1 MLNID
6 GSPKLHKII
15 VLNPKGGSGKTTLS
29 FNLAGYLASTGRE
42 VALIDMDPQGSSTH
56 WLNKRPAE
64 LPQIHKITLE
74 TGTRSRKGGM
84 HFQVPEHID
93 YVVVDAPAAV
103 TAEELIDY
111 TCGAHAI
118 IVPVLPSELDI
129 HAATR
134 LISSLLLV
142 AQVSRRNG
150 RLGVVANRVNERTIA
165 YKRLM
170 RFLDR
175 LTISVVGVLR
185 DSQNYVRAA
194 HEGRCI
200 HEMPPSRV
208 SKELTQWESVTEW
221 LEGCLSRPL
230 TPRDLL
236 RPKTA
241 KPKAGRARRAW
252 STLIPVAAVLAIAEL
267 SMLLWFDRPTE
278 PEWVSAATPT
288 PAIVTAQAE
297 VPEPSAEMESLAA
310 EATADESAS
319 SIGERWQLSGVA
331 NSGDSS
337 IVILEDRDNHTTR
350 RVTTGEYIEGWSVT
364 ATGRDYAVF
373 AQNGEEVRL
382 EISAR
387 NDRQESQND

>member
-1 MLNID
+1 MLKID

-56 WLNKRPAE
+56 WANKRPPE
-64 LPQIHKITLE
+64 LPSIHKMPLE
-74 TGTRSRKGGM
+74 SGTRSRGG
-84 HFQVPEHID
+84 HLYFQVPEHIE
-93 YVVVDAPAAV
+93 YAVIDAPAAV
-103 TAEELIDY
+103 SAEELSDY

-118 IVPVLPSELDI
+118 IVPVLPSDLDI

-134 LISSLLLV
+134 LISQLLLV

-175 LTISVVGVLR
+175 LTIAVVGVLR

-208 SKELTQWESVTEW
+208 SKELEQWASVTEW
-221 LEGCLSRPL
+221 VERCLSKPL
-230 TPRDLL
+230 TPRDML
-236 RPKTA
+236 RPKAA
-241 KPKAGRARRAW
+241 KSSAGRARRAW
-252 STLIPVAAVLAIAEL
+252 STLIPIAAVLAIAEL
-267 SMLLWFDRPTE
+267 SMLLWFDRPTR
-278 PEWVSAATPT
+278 PDWTAAAAPAA
-288 PAIVTAQAE
+288 AIVTAQAE
-297 VPEPSAEMESLAA
+297 VAAPNAAIEPSSEDPVVDDS
-310 EATADESAS
+310 TS

-337 IVILEDRDNHTTR
+337 IVILEDRDSHTTR
-350 RVTTGEYIEGWSVT
+350 RVTTGEYFEGWSVT

-382 EISAR
+382 EISAKSDTR
-387 NDRQESQND
+387 ESQND